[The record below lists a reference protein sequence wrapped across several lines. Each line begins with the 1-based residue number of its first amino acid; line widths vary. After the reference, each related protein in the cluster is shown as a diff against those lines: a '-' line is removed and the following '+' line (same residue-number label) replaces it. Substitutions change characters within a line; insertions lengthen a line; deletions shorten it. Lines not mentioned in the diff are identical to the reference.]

1 MTIPPSVQSALF
13 YSGQAL
19 VVSAEQLLLLFGPI
33 LLIAAAMH
41 FLAATIRVRAARLMG
56 EKIHIWLTA
65 PGTVVHELGH
75 ALFCVLFGHKI
86 RDISLFRPR
95 KDGVLGYVKHS
106 WNRKNLYQNIGN
118 FFIGTGPIWLGS
130 ALIVLITFALFG
142 AELWKPLRAI
152 QTVPTD
158 FVTWRGQLRLGSE
171 FWQALLALFQQ
182 IHNAGLYTDW
192 RFYLGLY
199 LLLCIGSHVT
209 LSPADLQGAGSGLVT
224 LTILVFVF
232 NLATL
237 WLGNFALTACL
248 NVAHFGAL
256 LTVLLLFALTL
267 NLAVAGLLILLTS
280 FSR

>member
-1 MTIPPSVQSALF
+1 MTIPPYLQSTLF

-41 FLAATIRVRAARLMG
+41 FLAATIRIRAAKLMG
-56 EKIHIWLTA
+56 EKLHIWLTA

-158 FVTWRGQLRLGSE
+158 FVTWRGQIRLGSE

-237 WLGNFALTACL
+237 WLGNFVLAACL

-267 NLAVAGLLILLTS
+267 NLAVAGILILLTS
-280 FSR
+280 WR

>member
-41 FLAATIRVRAARLMG
+41 LLAATIRVRAAELMG
-56 EKIHIWLTA
+56 EKVHIWLTA

-95 KDGVLGYVKHS
+95 ANGVLGYVKHS

-130 ALIVLITFALFG
+130 TLIVLIAFALFG
-142 AELWKPLRAI
+142 AELWRPLRAM
-152 QTVPTD
+152 QMVPTD

-171 FWQALLALFQQ
+171 FWQALLALFEQ
-182 IHNAGLYTDW
+182 IHAARLYNDW
-192 RFYLGLY
+192 HFYLGLY
-199 LLLCIGSHVT
+199 LLFCIGSHVT
-209 LSPADLQGAGSGLVT
+209 LSSADLQGAGSGLLT
-224 LTILVFVF
+224 LTLLVFVF
-232 NLATL
+232 NLSTL
-237 WLGNFALTACL
+237 WLGNFALAACL
-248 NVAHFGAL
+248 TVAQFGAL

-267 NLAVAGLLILLTS
+267 NLAVAGLLILLTCWK
-280 FSR
+280 

>member
-1 MTIPPSVQSALF
+1 MTIPPSVESALF
-13 YSGQAL
+13 YFGQAL
-19 VVSAEQLLLLFGPI
+19 VVSAEQLLLLFGPL

-41 FLAATIRVRAARLMG
+41 FLAVTIRARAARLMG
-56 EKIHIWLTA
+56 EKLHIWLTA

-75 ALFCVLFGHKI
+75 ALFCVLFGHTI

-106 WNRKNLYQNIGN
+106 WNRNNLYQNIGN

-130 ALIVLITFALFG
+130 ALIVLISFALFG
-142 AELWKPLRAI
+142 AELWHPLRAM
-152 QTVPTD
+152 QMVPTD
-158 FVTWRGQLRLGSE
+158 FVTWRGQLRLGGE
-171 FWQALLALFQQ
+171 FWQALLTIFQQ
-182 IHNAGLYTDW
+182 IHNTGLYHDW

-199 LLLCIGSHVT
+199 LLFCIGSHVT

-224 LTILVFVF
+224 LALLVFVF
-232 NLATL
+232 NLSTL

-248 NVAHFGAL
+248 NVAQLGAL

-267 NLAVAGLLILLTS
+267 NLAVAGLLILLTC
-280 FSR
+280 FS

>member
-1 MTIPPSVQSALF
+1 MTIPPFIQSVLF

-19 VVSAEQLLLLFGPI
+19 VVSGEQLLILFGPV
-33 LLIAAAMH
+33 LLIATAMH
-41 FLAATIRVRAARLMG
+41 FLAATIRVRAATLMG
-56 EKIHIWLTA
+56 EKVHIWLTA

-142 AELWKPLRAI
+142 AELWRPLRAM
-152 QTVPTD
+152 QMAPTD
-158 FVTWRGQLRLGSE
+158 FVTWRGQLRLGNE
-171 FWQALLALFQQ
+171 FGQALLALFQQ
-182 IHNAGLYTDW
+182 IHAARLYSDW
-192 RFYLGLY
+192 HFYLGLY
-199 LLLCIGSHVT
+199 LLFCIGSHVT

-232 NLATL
+232 NLSTL
-237 WLGNFALTACL
+237 WLGNFALAACL

-267 NLAVAGLLILLTS
+267 NLTVAGVLILLSS
-280 FSR
+280 FK

>member
-1 MTIPPSVQSALF
+1 MVIPPSLQSALF

-19 VVSAEQLLLLFGPI
+19 VASGEQLLLLFGPI

-41 FLAATIRVRAARLMG
+41 FLAATIRIRAAKLMG
-56 EKIHIWLTA
+56 EKLHIWLTA

-75 ALFCVLFGHKI
+75 ALFCVLFGHTI
-86 RDISLFRPR
+86 RDLSLFRPR

-142 AELWKPLRAI
+142 AELWRPLRAM
-152 QTVPTD
+152 QMAPTD

-182 IHNAGLYTDW
+182 IDNAGLYSDW

-199 LLLCIGSHVT
+199 LLFCISSHVT
-209 LSPADLQGAGSGLVT
+209 LSPADLQGAGSGFVT
-224 LTILVFVF
+224 LTLFVLGF

-237 WLGNFALTACL
+237 WIGNFALAACL
-248 NVAHFGAL
+248 NVAQD
-256 LTVLLLFALTL
+256 
-267 NLAVAGLLILLTS
+267 AGGRVECSL
-280 FSR
+280 

>member
-1 MTIPPSVQSALF
+1 MTIPPFIQSVLF

-19 VVSAEQLLLLFGPI
+19 VVSGEQLLILFGPV
-33 LLIAAAMH
+33 LLIATAMH
-41 FLAATIRVRAARLMG
+41 FLAATIRVRAATLMG
-56 EKIHIWLTA
+56 EKVHIWLTA

-142 AELWKPLRAI
+142 AELWRPLRAM
-152 QTVPTD
+152 QMAPTD
-158 FVTWRGQLRLGSE
+158 FVTWRGQLRLGNE
-171 FWQALLALFQQ
+171 FGQALLALFQQ
-182 IHNAGLYTDW
+182 IHAARLYSDW
-192 RFYLGLY
+192 HFYLGLY
-199 LLLCIGSHVT
+199 LLFCIGSHVT

-232 NLATL
+232 NLSTL
-237 WLGNFALTACL
+237 WLGNFALAACL
-248 NVAHFGAL
+248 NVTHFGAL

-267 NLAVAGLLILLTS
+267 NLTVAGVLILLSS
-280 FSR
+280 FK